1 MLTVTVA
8 LCLAGF
14 LVTSC
19 ESTTADRKNL
29 MAMVNQARTASGL
42 APLSDNLWL
51 DLKADI
57 WARHL
62 RDVCSLS
69 HTDLSARVAKQAEN
83 VGLGSAIATVHA
95 AYMESAEHRSNILDP
110 KFSQLGVAAVWGSCS
125 DGTRRVFTVEEFTSG

>member
-1 MLTVTVA
+1 MFRVTSRRSLLRRPTGVGGA
-8 LCLAGF
+8 GNFRATLLLIVVLITSGLAA
-14 LVTSC
+14 TSC

-42 APLSDNLWL
+42 APL
-51 DLKADI
+51 AT
-57 WARHL
+57 RC
-62 RDVCSLS
+62 V
-69 HTDLSARVAKQAEN
+69 
-83 VGLGSAIATVHA
+83 GSAIATVHA